1 MNNNK
6 KRIVKGKL
14 VITIEFEDDFPKTWD
29 KETIQQFVRMNKDN
43 YMNGK
48 KKLEEVRIESEV

>member
-1 MNNNK
+1 MNNSK

-43 YMNGK
+43 YINGQ